1 MSLAPYAILGSCRIF
16 SGAAEWRF
24 PGEGIARYGTDPVFS
39 LKTHAVI
46 TGALLA
52 TMIVLAIAGNVLHDR
67 GYLPDS
73 SATQFAARVIFFAL
87 FLAFGFSRIPTMLKF
102 FLAGQIAIG
111 NGDVTIIR
119 AIAAHQAGVVIG
131 VWLFLALGLAIAL
144 PAALRVFR

>member
-1 MSLAPYAILGSCRIF
+1 M
-16 SGAAEWRF
+16 
-24 PGEGIARYGTDPVFS
+24 FS
-39 LKTHAVI
+39 LKTHAII

-52 TMIVLAIAGNVLHDR
+52 TMIILAITGSVLHDR

-73 SATQFAARVIFFAL
+73 STAQFAARVIFFAL
-87 FLAFGFSRIPTMLKF
+87 FLAFGFSCIPTMLKF

-111 NGDVTIIR
+111 NGDVPVIQ

-144 PAALRVFR
+144 PAAIHDGFFETTPLAGDTQPSPAR

>member
-1 MSLAPYAILGSCRIF
+1 M
-16 SGAAEWRF
+16 
-24 PGEGIARYGTDPVFS
+24 FS

-52 TMIVLAIAGNVLHDR
+52 TMIILAVAGNVLHDR

-73 SATQFAARVIFFAL
+73 SATQLAARVIFFAL
-87 FLAFGFSRIPTMLKF
+87 FLAFGFSCIPTMLKF

-111 NGDVTIIR
+111 NGNVAIIR

-131 VWLFLALGLAIAL
+131 VWLFLALGLAIAV
-144 PAALRVFR
+144 PAAIHDGFFDPTPAVGAAEPAR